1 MYNVFDFWQGHRA
14 LCVWTHEWTS
24 GSEEE
29 GLNLQESFLPTLPP
43 SSSDCYWLS
52 LIKSRC
58 FYLPRFFCSV
68 MWALPANYDAVWMKA
83 WGPEGSGDSLSRS
96 KRTKSDKGREICI
109 QLHHW
114 KIALKKLEQPQKPR
128 GQKPSLNRTCLLCF
142 WAGVWSPRK

>member
-1 MYNVFDFWQGHRA
+1 MYNVFNFWQGHRA
-14 LCVWTHEWTS
+14 LCVWKHEWTS

-43 SSSDCYWLS
+43 SSSNCYWLS
-52 LIKSRC
+52 LITC
-58 FYLPRFFCSV
+58 LIFFCSV
-68 MWALPANYDAVWMKA
+68 IWALPANCHAVWMKA

-114 KIALKKLEQPQKPR
+114 KIALKKTWAATKAQRTKAQLKQNLPVVFLSWCLI
-128 GQKPSLNRTCLLCF
+128 SL
-142 WAGVWSPRK
+142 